1 MSEHA
6 SPLQRA
12 IANVGSASE
21 LARRIGV
28 TPAAV
33 LQWDTV
39 PILRVPDVERVSGV
53 SRYELR
59 PDFFGQPPMP
69 SSEENVA

>member
-33 LQWDTV
+33 LQWDMV
-39 PILRVPDVERVSGV
+39 PIRRVPDVERVSGV
-53 SRYELR
+53 SRYDLR
-59 PDFFGQPPMP
+59 PDFFGLPPEL
-69 SSEENVA
+69 SDEESVA